1 MCFSASASFGA
12 GVVLSI
18 VGVASIKKAKSSSQ
32 LSFASI
38 PVLFAVQQITEGFLW
53 LSLTNPEYASLQK
66 ITTYIFL
73 FFAQVVWPVW
83 VPFSILILEPKGK
96 RELLLKILTGIGGLV
111 SVYLAYCLW
120 SFPVEAS
127 ILGYHIFYDQDY
139 PAAIALYCGLLY
151 IIATIVPPFLSR
163 IRFMWLLG
171 TAILISY
178 AITTIFYT
186 NYIVSVWCF
195 FASVISIAVYV
206 ILYQFNNHK
215 KMISK
220 PLLDEV
226 SNPLLS

>member
-38 PVLFAVQQITEGFLW
+38 PVLFAVLQITEGFLW
-53 LSLTNPEYASLQK
+53 LSLTNPGFASLQQG
-66 ITTYIFL
+66 TTYTFL
-73 FFAQVVWPVW
+73 FIAQVVWPVW
-83 VPFSILILEPKGK
+83 VPYAIYRLEP
-96 RELLLKILTGIGGLV
+96 RERRRKSMMILVGIGGLV
-111 SVYLAYCLW
+111 SIYLAFCLLT
-120 SFPVEAS
+120 FPVGAKV
-127 ILGYHIFYDQDY
+127 LGYHISYEQNY
-139 PAAIALYCGLLY
+139 PAAIRRFSGLLY

-195 FASVISIAVYV
+195 FASVISIAVYA

-226 SNPLLS
+226 SNPLMS